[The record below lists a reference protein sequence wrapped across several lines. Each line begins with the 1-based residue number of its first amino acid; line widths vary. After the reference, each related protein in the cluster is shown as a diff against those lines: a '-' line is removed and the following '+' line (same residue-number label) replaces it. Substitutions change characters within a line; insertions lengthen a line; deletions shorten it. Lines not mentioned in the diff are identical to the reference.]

1 MKKLSFI
8 LLLSTLLSLPIVYCF
23 LQFLLLLL
31 LSGKYTLVILCMWI
45 LSSVM
50 KSHASL
56 AHPAWDVNYPFVQ

>member
-1 MKKLSFI
+1 MFYPLFFCF
-8 LLLSTLLSLPIVYCF
+8 LLYFPSPVYCF